1 MRLRNEALR
10 AEWRSIRTHRILLV
24 SIIVMLLIPIM
35 YGGFFLGSI
44 WDPYGNTS
52 HLPVAIVND
61 DEGAELDGKVL
72 HIGDDLI
79 DNLKSNH
86 DMGWQF
92 VSADQARKGIDDGT
106 YYMSL
111 TIPKDFS
118 QHATSVSSTNPT
130 KSTVK
135 YTLTPARNYVASLLT
150 KQAAQQ
156 IAQTVSTNI
165 SKAYIAAIF
174 EHIATLQSGMKEA
187 ASGAA
192 SLSTG
197 SQSVSNGINSY
208 TAGVSQ
214 LQAGQVS
221 LDAGIIEISSGS
233 QSLKS
238 GLVSLSG
245 GLPSSSEISQMKTG
259 ILSIQQGL
267 SSLYAA
273 VQHPDATLV
282 AQQNLVMADATSL
295 QQKLVS
301 YESAMT
307 TAQSSIGALQTAIAS
322 SQTTAVVNAQ
332 DMLTVVGTS
341 GDVASQSA
349 SLLTHLSTLTTM
361 LASQQS
367 TLATSV
373 GSLNTGM
380 MTLAPSLTM
389 SLDGFTTISQ
399 GTSQLLGG
407 ATRLSAGSTTA
418 LSGSQQL
425 VAGSAKLTASSAA
438 LVDGAAQVASGSA
451 QLSTALSD
459 ASSQLALQPT
469 SEATVEQI
477 ASPVTTSKTE
487 KGDVPN
493 YGYALSPYVLS
504 LGLFVGAL
512 VFNVIYP
519 VRRFFTKPKNAW
531 SWWVAKMSIAGAVAV
546 GQALVLGAIMVY
558 GLGLHPDNPGQF
570 ALLSIVTSLT
580 YMSIVT
586 LLAIALDNVGRFIA
600 MLLLVLQLGSAEG
613 VFPIVLSPAF
623 FQAVHPFVPMTYS
636 IYAYREAISSGV
648 GSNVYWSNLAVL
660 IAITIGANALMV
672 LFFRIHGMRHFR
684 HESIDD
690 AQ

>member
-1 MRLRNEALR
+1 MRLRNDALR

-24 SIIVMLLIPIM
+24 SIIVMLFIPIM

-61 DEGAELDGKVL
+61 DEGAQLDGTTL
-72 HIGDDLI
+72 HIGDDLVE
-79 DNLKSNH
+79 NLKSNH

-92 VSADQARKGIDDGT
+92 VSADRARQGIEDGS

-118 QHATSVSSTNPT
+118 QHATSISSPDPT
-130 KSTVK
+130 KSTVE
-135 YTLTPARNYVASLLT
+135 YILTPARNYVASLLT

-156 IAQTVSTNI
+156 IAQTVSTSI
-165 SKAYIAAIF
+165 SKAYISAIF
-174 EHIATLQSGMKEA
+174 EHIATLQSGMSRA
-187 ASGAA
+187 ANGADA
-192 SLSTG
+192 LSTG
-197 SQSVSNGINSY
+197 SQVLSKGVDSY
-208 TAGVSQ
+208 TVGVAQ
-214 LQAGQVS
+214 LQSGQVV
-221 LDAGIIEISSGS
+221 LDTGLTEIASGS
-233 QSLKS
+233 QSLKN
-238 GLVSLSG
+238 GLVSLHG
-245 GLPSSSEISQMKTG
+245 GLPSSGDVSQMKAG
-259 ILSIQQGL
+259 VAAIQQGL
-267 SSLYAA
+267 SSLDSA
-273 VQHPDATLV
+273 VEHPDATMV
-282 AQQNLVMADATSL
+282 AQQNLVMADAATL
-295 QQKLVS
+295 QQKLVT
-301 YESAMT
+301 YQVAIT
-307 TAQSSIGALQTAIAS
+307 TAQSSIGALQAAIAS
-322 SQTTAVVNAQ
+322 SQPTAVVSAQ
-332 DMLTVVGTS
+332 DIVAVVSAS
-341 GDVASQSA
+341 GDVAVQSTN
-349 SLLTHLSTLTTM
+349 LLTHLSTLTTM
-361 LASQQS
+361 LTSQQAALGTS
-367 TLATSV
+367 IGTLHA
-373 GSLNTGM
+373 GM
-380 MTLAPSLTM
+380 TALAPNLTM
-389 SLDGFTTISQ
+389 SLDGLTTISQ
-399 GTSQLLGG
+399 GTLQLLGG
-407 ATRLSAGSTTA
+407 ATQLSTGAVAAQSGSRQLVEGST
-418 LSGSQQL
+418 
-425 VAGSAKLTASSAA
+425 KLTVSSAA

-469 SEATVEQI
+469 AEATVDQVVT
-477 ASPVTTSKTE
+477 PVSTSKIE

-546 GQALVLGAIMVY
+546 GQALILSAIMVY

-570 ALLSIVTSLT
+570 VLLSIVTSMT

-586 LLAIALDNVGRFIA
+586 LLAITLDNVGRFIA

-636 IYAYREAISSGV
+636 IYAFREAISSGV
-648 GSNVYWSNLAVL
+648 GSDVYWRNLAAL
-660 IAITIGANALMV
+660 IAIMIGASALTV
-672 LFFRIHGMRHFR
+672 LFFRVHGMRHFR

-690 AQ
+690 TQ